1 MEFSKSHNSKIHRRR
16 QRRQQQPQSMC
27 CRWQYWEFEPRDVR
41 SLRPGS
47 KTEPPAEGWWSY
59 SQLGCQ
65 ESDTLNRSSSLDGDS
80 GGAACGGCGVW
91 WCPCGYVPIPSP
103 FFNVDCGRN
112 PHGQLT
118 YYMCSPLLPPF
129 VCLFLVMLL
138 LKRSQGRCRRFNDLD
153 ISLYVTQ
160 HAILS
165 LVKERHPSSFSLYT
179 TSGGYKVMLMCRDFL
194 DVKGGG
200 IFGVVGG
207 WKGEANYVK
216 RRECC
221 AELEIGVAPLRG
233 DV

>member
-1 MEFSKSHNSKIHRRR
+1 
-16 QRRQQQPQSMC
+16 MC

-118 YYMCSPLLPPF
+118 YY
-129 VCLFLVMLL
+129 
-138 LKRSQGRCRRFNDLD
+138 
-153 ISLYVTQ
+153 I
-160 HAILS
+160 
-165 LVKERHPSSFSLYT
+165 
-179 TSGGYKVMLMCRDFL
+179 DFL

>member
-1 MEFSKSHNSKIHRRR
+1 MPVRVRPDPFPVLQRGLR
-16 QRRQQQPQSMC
+16 QEPARPAHVLHVQP
-27 CRWQYWEFEPRDVR
+27 VA
-41 SLRPGS
+41 
-47 KTEPPAEGWWSY
+47 TA
-59 SQLGCQ
+59 
-65 ESDTLNRSSSLDGDS
+65 
-80 GGAACGGCGVW
+80 
-91 WCPCGYVPIPSP
+91 
-103 FFNVDCGRN
+103 
-112 PHGQLT
+112 
-118 YYMCSPLLPPF
+118 
-129 VCLFLVMLL
+129 LVMLL

-165 LVKERHPSSFSLYT
+165 MVKERHPTSFSLYT